1 MAAQEVIG
9 AVDGGGVV
17 TQLVRS
23 VPRPDRAD
31 ALGVRPLRTPR
42 DGGARAVGVRST
54 RTGARFD
61 PLLPFEAWSDLG
73 GRLGLYSN
81 ATAWWLGDWLA
92 FGRMKYG
99 RRYKEAISATGLD
112 YQTLR

>member
-1 MAAQEVIG
+1 MAAQGVIE
-9 AVDGGGVV
+9 AQHRARLV
-17 TQLVRS
+17 QLVPS
-23 VPRPDRAD
+23 VPEPERPDA
-31 ALGVRPLRTPR
+31 AAVQPVRTR
-42 DGGARAVGVRST
+42 GHNVARAVGVRST

-61 PLLPFEAWSDLG
+61 PLLPFETWKALG

-99 RRYKEAISATGLD
+99 RGYKD
-112 YQTLR
+112 